1 MLLSGLQGQQ
11 TLPGLSKAILD
22 FEGLARNP
30 ISFHNHICQAG
41 PLKLS
46 VHAGGATDAWLAAAH
61 SACFPASLGCPGCLR
76 SRFLPSPAA
85 WMWCTELR
93 GGSSTWGA
101 LRRGKQTQRHC
112 SEIPRALSYPPS
124 KKRVLLSE

>member
-61 SACFPASLGCPGCLR
+61 SACFPASLGCPWMSPEQVSAQPRCLDVV
-76 SRFLPSPAA
+76 
-85 WMWCTELR
+85 
-93 GGSSTWGA
+93 
-101 LRRGKQTQRHC
+101 H
-112 SEIPRALSYPPS
+112 
-124 KKRVLLSE
+124 